1 MQNTRLVSC
10 KKRGFSIFMKTE
22 VHIDMDGFL
31 RSSLLTHRMTL
42 QISLHPI
49 RGTLLLR
56 VNDKCIPLDQICYIF
71 VVLQRR
77 PRVGAA
83 VEIPVR
89 TYRSM
94 RGIDK
99 EAVPKSSSGEKV
111 DFVEIGQGEKADI
124 DIKD

>member
-71 VVLQRR
+71 S
-77 PRVGAA
+77 PPAKTTG
-83 VEIPVR
+83 
-89 TYRSM
+89 
-94 RGIDK
+94 G
-99 EAVPKSSSGEKV
+99 SSCRDTG
-111 DFVEIGQGEKADI
+111 ADI
-124 DIKD
+124 QVDARD